1 MALSNFSWLIPG
13 QLAGS
18 DIPGHGS
25 NEINCIYDDIR
36 ELSSYGIKH
45 LISLHSLPMP
55 IDDICKE
62 MGIEWKYFPI
72 PDFSIPMDQMKFSV
86 LVNAIV
92 DKLKQNESVCIHCLA
107 GIGRTGMVLSCV
119 VGRWFTLDGKKA
131 IDAVRRARNAI
142 ETDEQSKFV
151 ISFLGEYEH

>member
-18 DIPGHGS
+18 GIPGHGS
-25 NEINCIYDDIR
+25 SEFNYIYDDIK

-45 LISLHSLPMP
+45 LISLQNLPVP

-62 MGIEWKYFPI
+62 MGIGWRCFPI
-72 PDFSIPMDQMKFSV
+72 PDFSIPIDHMKFSG
-86 LVNAIV
+86 LVNAII
-92 DKLKQNESVCIHCLA
+92 DKMKQNEGVCIHCHA

-131 IDAVRRARNAI
+131 IEAVRRARNAI